1 MVIFCSAS
9 LGERQKRGGNSV
21 RLSTADRFFGR
32 RHAFEPSV
40 DVDEGGD
47 EEEVGGDPRRGIAE
61 ADGDVAQGGTAHRL
75 TAVRAIISETP
86 DSIARF
92 V

>member
-47 EEEVGGDPRRGIAE
+47 EEEDGPPWDEEDDDGEE
-61 ADGDVAQGGTAHRL
+61 ADK
-75 TAVRAIISETP
+75 
-86 DSIARF
+86 
-92 V
+92 